1 MEPELL
7 DMSSTAA
14 KKTIKLF
21 TSSFLQ
27 RYRSQLERLLP
38 DERRP
43 DHAGQDSIAKPP
55 RKGLSGGDTKDRVR
69 WPNIVRGAF
78 LARRTGFAYSS
89 ESQPF
94 LSRPRIYL
102 LRNLSARRSA
112 P

>member
-7 DMSSTAA
+7 DMSSTVA

-55 RKGLSGGDTKDRVR
+55 RKGLSGGDT
-69 WPNIVRGAF
+69 
-78 LARRTGFAYSS
+78 RTGFVGPTLCAGRSWRAV
-89 ESQPF
+89 
-94 LSRPRIYL
+94 LGLHIAL
-102 LRNLSARRSA
+102 NRNHFCPGREYTY
-112 P
+112 